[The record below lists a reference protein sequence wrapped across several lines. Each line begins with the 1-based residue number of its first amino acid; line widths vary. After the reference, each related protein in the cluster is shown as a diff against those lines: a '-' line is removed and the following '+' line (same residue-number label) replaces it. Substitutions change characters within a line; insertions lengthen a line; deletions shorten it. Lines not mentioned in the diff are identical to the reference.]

1 MNNKAYQTGKSKQQI
16 STLKEIE
23 SGYISGTIIGS
34 DPANPIYIFRGIP
47 YASPPVG
54 DLRWK
59 PPQSVMPWSDIREC
73 TYFSLVAP
81 QNFIGPMEA
90 NPMPTG
96 EDCLYLNILTPTI
109 NTSDKLPVMVWFHG
123 GRFDGGSGNT
133 LTCNSPGLPQHGI
146 VLVTVTHR
154 LGVMGLLAESE
165 LSAESPHNVSGNYMF
180 LDLIASLQW
189 VQRNIAVFGGDPDNV
204 TIAGFSGG
212 GGKVIGMFASPL
224 AKGLFHKAIIE
235 SGSLYMI
242 HPGNPLTDAEELG
255 ARIFARTGVKTLADA
270 RALDW
275 KVIVNAGMELEM
287 ETKAMTPTGLC
298 GFTVDGYVFPDSHE
312 KIIEE
317 GKHNAVPFLAVANY
331 GETFEPSTHIMP
343 QQIQA
348 YMDIIKGNEKA
359 GISSYACIF
368 GLMPTGWR
376 KLGGSCGH
384 GMEMHFVFNDLDLP
398 VDWRMSMM
406 TAFSETPRAGVT
418 ADPGVTDA
426 DRQDAEKVMSIWTQF
441 MRTGNPGVKGII
453 DWPAWNTSGD
463 EYVEIGY
470 PFQVKSGYSLIGK

>member
-34 DPANPIYIFRGIP
+34 DPANPVYIFRGIP

-154 LGVMGLLAESE
+154 LGVMGLLAESG
-165 LSAESPHNVSGNYMF
+165 LSAESP
-180 LDLIASLQW
+180 
-189 VQRNIAVFGGDPDNV
+189 
-204 TIAGFSGG
+204 
-212 GGKVIGMFASPL
+212 
-224 AKGLFHKAIIE
+224 
-235 SGSLYMI
+235 
-242 HPGNPLTDAEELG
+242 
-255 ARIFARTGVKTLADA
+255 
-270 RALDW
+270 
-275 KVIVNAGMELEM
+275 
-287 ETKAMTPTGLC
+287 C
-298 GFTVDGYVFPDSHE
+298 
-312 KIIEE
+312 
-317 GKHNAVPFLAVANY
+317 
-331 GETFEPSTHIMP
+331 
-343 QQIQA
+343 
-348 YMDIIKGNEKA
+348 
-359 GISSYACIF
+359 C
-368 GLMPTGWR
+368 
-376 KLGGSCGH
+376 
-384 GMEMHFVFNDLDLP
+384 
-398 VDWRMSMM
+398 
-406 TAFSETPRAGVT
+406 
-418 ADPGVTDA
+418 
-426 DRQDAEKVMSIWTQF
+426 
-441 MRTGNPGVKGII
+441 
-453 DWPAWNTSGD
+453 
-463 EYVEIGY
+463 
-470 PFQVKSGYSLIGK
+470 SGYRETSPFSAATRTMLL